1 VAGGWWLVAGGWW
14 LVAGGWWLVA
24 GGWWLGSLIT
34 FPKLVYTD
42 HLALAATMRIEK
54 LTREAFAPFGDVIT
68 LDGVQHYSIND
79 GMTERFHDLASVDV
93 SDQTG
98 KPLISLFRSKPRAL
112 PFEVK
117 VMERH
122 PLGSQ
127 AFFPLSKLPYLVIV
141 AAPGKFD
148 ERSLRLFLA
157 RQGEGVNYAKGAWH
171 HGLFALYAESDFI
184 VVDRGGPGVNCD
196 EVFLTQSIVITE
208 EAVRE
213 VGC

>member
-1 VAGGWWLVAGGWW
+1 
-14 LVAGGWWLVA
+14 
-24 GGWWLGSLIT
+24 
-34 FPKLVYTD
+34 
-42 HLALAATMRIEK
+42 
-54 LTREAFAPFGDVIT
+54 
-68 LDGVQHYSIND
+68 
-79 GMTERFHDLASVDV
+79 
-93 SDQTG
+93 
-98 KPLISLFRSKPRAL
+98 
-112 PFEVK
+112 
-117 VMERH
+117 MERH

-196 EVFLTQSIVITE
+196 EVFLTRSIVITE
-208 EAVRE
+208 EAVR
-213 VGC
+213 GSDR

>member
-1 VAGGWWLVAGGWW
+1 M
-14 LVAGGWWLVA
+14 
-24 GGWWLGSLIT
+24 
-34 FPKLVYTD
+34 K
-42 HLALAATMRIEK
+42 IEK
-54 LTREAFAPFGDVIT
+54 LTRDAFAPFGDVIT
-68 LDGVQHYSIND
+68 PEGAQHYPIND

-98 KPLISLFRSKPRAL
+98 KPLISLFRSKPRSL

-141 AAPGKFD
+141 AAPGEFD

-157 RQGEGVNYAKGAWH
+157 REGRGVNYAKGVWH
-171 HGLFALYAESDFI
+171 HGQLALYGESDFI

-196 EVFLTQSIVITE
+196 EMLLTQSIVITE
-208 EAVRE
+208 EAVRG
-213 VGC
+213 VDG